1 MQAELIGIIC
11 TIGKLFSMDNFRWAD
26 SIHVHHVDNMEA
38 CITANRLQALM
49 KDDKFTKTVVEQMLG
64 WIVIENT
71 HEHLTFFLLALKFKR
86 IIFRHQYGHRQPNDR
101 HIGAVLNRCADEVC
115 REVQIA
121 AMNRHVREYD
131 PRERENVDRL
141 ETQARI
147 RFGRTPLPIS
157 RFFAGGL

>member
-49 KDDKFTKTVVEQMLG
+49 
-64 WIVIENT
+64 
-71 HEHLTFFLLALKFKR
+71 
-86 IIFRHQYGHRQPNDR
+86 
-101 HIGAVLNRCADEVC
+101 AVLNRCANELC

-141 ETQARI
+141 EIQARI
-147 RFGRTPLPIS
+147 
-157 RFFAGGL
+157 